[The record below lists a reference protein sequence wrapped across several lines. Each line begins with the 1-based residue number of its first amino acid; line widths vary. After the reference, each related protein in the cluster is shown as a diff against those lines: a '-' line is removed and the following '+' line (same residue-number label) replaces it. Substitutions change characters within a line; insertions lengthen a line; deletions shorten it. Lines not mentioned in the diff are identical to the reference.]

1 MGKNIFWAFTYQCFH
16 HRHLFPT
23 LFFDTSQ
30 CNECLRRHQ
39 PDKRSSSPLTDSL
52 IFLLD
57 SADSKRRTR
66 YAQKTQNP
74 EWNQTVIYKNIHLE
88 QVVCLNAC
96 MHRQTERERA
106 YTHAL
111 SLSLTLAHTHNF
123 QIPCSFAFTAHA
135 VAYWAIALYSNSNS
149 VLMHWPCL
157 KCPCVTSF
165 QNPGKELTSIV
176 SDSLFLFI
184 QLSVAVPMLEW
195 LLYGKEYK
203 HILFSNYSFG
213 G

>member
-1 MGKNIFWAFTYQCFH
+1 MGKIIFWAFTYQCFY
-16 HRHLFPT
+16 HRHQFPT

-88 QVVCLNAC
+88 QVLCLNVC
-96 MHRQTERERA
+96 MHRQTERERERRPH
-106 YTHAL
+106 THAL
-111 SLSLTLAHTHNF
+111 SFSHSRTHTISKYPALLHFPLMLWPTEQLPCTPILTLS
-123 QIPCSFAFTAHA
+123 PCIDP
-135 VAYWAIALYSNSNS
+135 VWS
-149 VLMHWPCL
+149 VLVQPLSRIRL
-157 KCPCVTSF
+157 K
-165 QNPGKELTSIV
+165 N
-176 SDSLFLFI
+176 SL
-184 QLSVAVPMLEW
+184 Q
-195 LLYGKEYK
+195 
-203 HILFSNYSFG
+203 
-213 G
+213 